1 MSEHSPIAFY
11 FDFASPYGW
20 LASHGI
26 DGLAAKYGRRVDW
39 RPIMLGAALKV
50 TGVRSNVAI
59 PVKGD
64 YLRHDVARCA
74 RLLGLDYRE
83 PAAMPMN
90 ALAASRAY
98 YWLLRDDGFKAKQL
112 ARAVWA
118 AHFGDGRDLSD
129 AAAVAEIGAPLGI
142 DPEALIAACRNQA
155 VKDLLRDET
164 DGAVARGVFGSP
176 FFFVDGEPFW
186 GHDRIDQVEKWM
198 GGGAW

>member
-1 MSEHSPIAFY
+1 MSEKSPIAFY
-11 FDFASPYGW
+11 FDFSSPYGW

-50 TGVRSNVAI
+50 TGVQPNVTT
-59 PVKGD
+59 PLKGD

-74 RLLGLDYRE
+74 RLMGLDYRE
-83 PAAMPMN
+83 PANMPMN

-98 YWLLRDDGFKAKQL
+98 YWLRQDDGFKAKAL

-118 AHFGDGRDLSD
+118 AYFGQGRDPSEV
-129 AAAVAEIGAPLGI
+129 AVVAEIGASLGI
-142 DPEALIAACRNQA
+142 DPDALTAACQDPA
-155 VKDLLRDET
+155 VKEVLRVET
-164 DGAVARGVFGSP
+164 DDAVARGVFGSP

-186 GHDRIDQVEKWM
+186 GHDRVDQLERWM